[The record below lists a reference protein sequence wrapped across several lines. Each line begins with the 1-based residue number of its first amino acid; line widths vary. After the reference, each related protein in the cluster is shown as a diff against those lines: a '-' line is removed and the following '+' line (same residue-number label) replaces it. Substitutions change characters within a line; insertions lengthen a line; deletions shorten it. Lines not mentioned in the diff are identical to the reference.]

1 MAPGVVFV
9 LSDGIKGH
17 IAQVRGLAR
26 SLSERCGAPVEE
38 AAVPRLSGLRRFE
51 LLKVRSRFLPRLSR
65 RKVEAWLEDAG
76 GVKLL
81 QQFADAVERAGC
93 TAEAALILSCGSGAA
108 PFALALA
115 RLCGAKSCT
124 VMTPSIGL
132 SHFDFAI
139 VPGHDAP
146 PARRNV
152 FVTLGALN
160 DVDRNRIEEEGKALS
175 EAFPPESEK
184 RWALLIGG
192 DDANYR
198 VSPAWAR
205 EMLSFLL
212 EWAAKRGAD
221 LYIPTSRR
229 TLRETEAAIEELCAA
244 SRWVRMLCLASKG
257 ERNPV
262 YGMLG
267 LATNV
272 LCTEDSVSMIS
283 EAATAGFRVGV
294 LSVEHALGVGT
305 SLQRLALVL
314 ARRGFLSEGR
324 LWGLPRFDKMID
336 SFCSRSLA
344 MRLDDESA
352 LAAFLETPQLHG
364 ADFDETGRAARWL
377 LENLN
382 WQVKNGIARA
392 SLCG

>member
-17 IAQVRGLAR
+17 VAQARGLAR
-26 SLSERCGAPVEE
+26 ALGRLCGAHVYEAPVPCLRG
-38 AAVPRLSGLRRFE
+38 ARRLWLLKIKPRL
-51 LLKVRSRFLPRLSR
+51 LPRLPRARIGS
-65 RKVEAWLEDAG
+65 WLAHAG
-76 GVKLL
+76 GLELERTLL
-81 QQFADAVERAGC
+81 SALKKSGC
-93 TAEAALILSCGSGAA
+93 APQNALVLSCGSGSA

-115 RLCGAKSCT
+115 RLYGAKSCT
-124 VMTPSIGL
+124 VMTPSVGL

-175 EAFPPESEK
+175 GAFPPESEK

-198 VSPAWAR
+198 ISPAWAER
-205 EMLSFLL
+205 TLSFLL
-212 EWAAKRGAD
+212 ELAAERGAD
-221 LYIPTSRR
+221 LYVTTSRR
-229 TLRETEAAIEELCAA
+229 TLRETEAAAEELCGA
-244 SRWVRMLCLASKG
+244 SRSVRMLCLASKD
-257 ERNPV
+257 EKNPV

-294 LSVEHALGVGT
+294 LPVERARHVGA
-305 SLQRLALVL
+305 SLQRFALVL
-314 ARRGFLSEGR
+314 AKGGFLSEGR

-344 MRLDDESA
+344 ARLDDEAA

-364 ADFDETGRAARWL
+364 GDFDETGRAARWL

-382 WQVKNGIARA
+382 WQVKNGIASA